1 VFGKSWHVLS
11 LVALTAALMPPR
23 LAADE
28 QLAHDDSAIKD
39 ELAKTTALRFLKA
52 YKAKDLDTLVDLADA
67 PWYEERESPLIVTH
81 TDLLRENFRK
91 KLERLKDTSQLAT
104 EPTSVLTYGPARR
117 AMKGGLYEKYLVIQD
132 EVFGEGDRIVIFGDP
147 DAANA
152 VAIGVR
158 FRDGKPLVAALFK

>member
-1 VFGKSWHVLS
+1 MIGKRRHVLS
-11 LVALTAALMPPR
+11 LVALAAAVMPPR

-28 QLAHDDSAIKD
+28 QSAQDPSAIKD
-39 ELAKTTALRFLKA
+39 ELAKTTATRFLKA
-52 YKAKDLDTLVDLADA
+52 YKAKDLDTLLDLADA

-81 TDLLRENFRK
+81 VDLLRENFRK
-91 KLERLKDTSQLAT
+91 KLAGLKDPGRLAN

-117 AMKGGLYEKYLVIQD
+117 AMKGGLYERYLVIQD

-158 FRDGKPLVAALFK
+158 FRDGKPLVAAIFK

>member
-1 VFGKSWHVLS
+1 MFGKGWHALS
-11 LVALTAALMPPR
+11 LVALAAALMPPR

-28 QLAHDDSAIKD
+28 QPAHDESAIKD

-52 YKAKDLDTLVDLADA
+52 YKAKDLDTLLDLADA
-67 PWYEERESPLIVTH
+67 PWYEERDNPLIVTH
-81 TDLLRENFRK
+81 ADLLRENFRK
-91 KLERLKDTSQLAT
+91 TLERLKNPSQLAD
-104 EPTSVLTYGPARR
+104 EPTSVLPYGPARR